1 MSTIISSL
9 FTAEDSKFHQLL
21 ESFPLVTSPLTVLM
35 IVSSLI
41 LAIKITQNYRSIF
54 QQKLIP
60 TPSTPIDLE
69 PINLI
74 LNGFFFGILG
84 AGILIALPLIN
95 YGGDCFNCNSINFSR
110 AKEWSTGMTL
120 IDVKLLVLR
129 FFAFAFFLIKIINFW
144 RPLSIAIENQINQGS
159 CGNNKLY
166 RRKNVS
172 NAILIDM
179 FIQVFLVLIG
189 VVNHP
194 SSVLMAHFLIDG
206 FLTCATYGYYV
217 VTILERNSFAKHDGI
232 SFKSDFKNSTPGGAG
247 EVIKTNEFDY
257 TYMRKKLIIA
267 RIVSFFFLSFHG
279 FYFMN
284 DSKCGNPVTILIQ
297 SVYFLSLGFYS
308 GRKYLNSYFNPW
320 TVTKKE

>member
-1 MSTIISSL
+1 M
-9 FTAEDSKFHQLL
+9 
-21 ESFPLVTSPLTVLM
+21 
-35 IVSSLI
+35 
-41 LAIKITQNYRSIF
+41 
-54 QQKLIP
+54 IP

-84 AGILIALPLIN
+84 AGILIAFPLIN
-95 YGGDCFNCNSINFSR
+95 YGGDCFNCNSINFSQ

-159 CGNNKLY
+159 YGNKKLY
-166 RRKNVS
+166 TRRKNVS

-189 VVNHP
+189 VINHP
-194 SSVLMAHFLIDG
+194 SSVLMAYFLIDG

-217 VTILERNSFAKHDGI
+217 VTILERNSFAKDGGI
-232 SFKSDFKNSTPGGAG
+232 SFKSDSKNSTPDGAG

-257 TYMRKKLIIA
+257 TNLRGKLIIA
-267 RIVSFFFLSFHG
+267 RIISFFFLSYPWVVFH
-279 FYFMN
+279 
-284 DSKCGNPVTILIQ
+284 
-297 SVYFLSLGFYS
+297 
-308 GRKYLNSYFNPW
+308 
-320 TVTKKE
+320 E